1 MKTIRATI
9 HSISVHSNQIE
20 VSLSG
25 RKYTHI
31 ADIADV
37 NWFPADKN
45 GNSVKGTLSVGT
57 EIEFDG
63 DINPKTRS
71 LKNVSIIL

>member
-1 MKTIRATI
+1 MKTIKATI
-9 HSISVHSNQIE
+9 QSISVHSNQIE
-20 VSLSG
+20 LSLSG
-25 RKYTHI
+25 MNYLHFADT
-31 ADIADV
+31 ADI